1 MRRKLLMGN
10 WKMNKLTSEAAQF
23 AQAADE
29 LLALAKESDIDVG
42 VAPTF
47 ISLRK
52 VRKYAPATF
61 IVAAQNCHYKT
72 NGAYT
77 GEVSIPM
84 LLDIG
89 INTVIIGHS
98 ERRAYDNETSEKCN
112 LKILELLKANMMPI
126 YCVGETLEQ
135 FENNLTTDIVKDQLI
150 KGLKDVDVEDLA
162 DGHILAL
169 EYLFKGGV
177 STAINL
183 GTNKGNSV
191 KEVFEACE
199 KITNQ
204 KISLKIYPRRE
215 GDPPI
220 LVADNNKARQILNW
234 HPKRNL
240 SHSIKNAFCWEQVNS
255 KNNYLS

>member
-1 MRRKLLMGN
+1 MGN

-23 AQAADE
+23 AQQADE
-29 LLALAKESDIDVG
+29 LLALAKESNIDVG

-150 KGLKDVDVEDLA
+150 KGLKDVAIEDLA
-162 DGHILAL
+162 KLVIAYEPVWSIGTGKNASKEIAENVCAFIRSTIADLYTKEAAENVRIL
-169 EYLFKGGV
+169 YGG
-177 STAINL
+177 
-183 GTNKGNSV
+183 SV
-191 KEVFEACE
+191 KPDNVKAYMSMDN
-199 KITNQ
+199 IDGALVGGA
-204 KISLKIYPRRE
+204 SLAIESYKELI
-215 GDPPI
+215 
-220 LVADNNKARQILNW
+220 
-234 HPKRNL
+234 
-240 SHSIKNAFCWEQVNS
+240 VNM
-255 KNNYLS
+255 K

>member
-1 MRRKLLMGN
+1 MGN

-23 AQAADE
+23 AQQADE

-52 VRKYAPATF
+52 VRKYAPSTF

-150 KGLKDVDVEDLA
+150 KGLKDVAIEDLA
-162 DGHILAL
+162 KLVIAYEPVWSIGTGKNASKEIAENVCAFIRSTIADLYTKEAAENVRIL
-169 EYLFKGGV
+169 YGG
-177 STAINL
+177 
-183 GTNKGNSV
+183 SV
-191 KEVFEACE
+191 KPDNVKAYMSMDN
-199 KITNQ
+199 IDGALVGGA
-204 KISLKIYPRRE
+204 SLAIESYKELI
-215 GDPPI
+215 
-220 LVADNNKARQILNW
+220 
-234 HPKRNL
+234 
-240 SHSIKNAFCWEQVNS
+240 VNM
-255 KNNYLS
+255 K

>member
-1 MRRKLLMGN
+1 MGN

-29 LLALAKESDIDVG
+29 LLALAKESNIDVG

-52 VRKYAPATF
+52 VRKYAPETF

-126 YCVGETLEQ
+126 YCVDETLEQ
-135 FENNLTTDIVKDQLI
+135 F
-150 KGLKDVDVEDLA
+150 
-162 DGHILAL
+162 
-169 EYLFKGGV
+169 
-177 STAINL
+177 
-183 GTNKGNSV
+183 
-191 KEVFEACE
+191 
-199 KITNQ
+199 
-204 KISLKIYPRRE
+204 
-215 GDPPI
+215 
-220 LVADNNKARQILNW
+220 
-234 HPKRNL
+234 
-240 SHSIKNAFCWEQVNS
+240 
-255 KNNYLS
+255 

>member
-1 MRRKLLMGN
+1 MGN

-23 AQAADE
+23 AQQADE

-42 VAPTF
+42 VASTF

-150 KGLKDVDVEDLA
+150 KGLKDVAIEDLA
-162 DGHILAL
+162 KLVIAYEPVWSIGTGKNASKEIAQDVCGFIREILAS
-169 EYLFKGGV
+169 LFCK
-177 STAINL
+177 
-183 GTNKGNSV
+183 
-191 KEVFEACE
+191 
-199 KITNQ
+199 
-204 KISLKIYPRRE
+204 
-215 GDPPI
+215 
-220 LVADNNKARQILNW
+220 
-234 HPKRNL
+234 
-240 SHSIKNAFCWEQVNS
+240 
-255 KNNYLS
+255 

>member
-1 MRRKLLMGN
+1 MGN

-23 AQAADE
+23 AQQADE
-29 LLALAKESDIDVG
+29 LLALAKESNIDVG

-150 KGLKDVDVEDLA
+150 KGLKDVAIEDLA
-162 DGHILAL
+162 KLVIAYEPVWSIGTGKNASKEIAENVCAFIRSTIADLYTKEAAENVRIL
-169 EYLFKGGV
+169 YGG
-177 STAINL
+177 
-183 GTNKGNSV
+183 SV
-191 KEVFEACE
+191 KPDNVKAYMSMDN
-199 KITNQ
+199 IDGALVGGA
-204 KISLKIYPRRE
+204 SLAIESYKELTI
-215 GDPPI
+215 
-220 LVADNNKARQILNW
+220 NMK
-234 HPKRNL
+234 
-240 SHSIKNAFCWEQVNS
+240 
-255 KNNYLS
+255 

>member
-1 MRRKLLMGN
+1 MGN

-47 ISLRK
+47 ISLRR

-150 KGLKDVDVEDLA
+150 KGLKDVA
-162 DGHILAL
+162 I
-169 EYLFKGGV
+169 EYLAKLVIAYETVLSIGTGKNASKEIAENVCAFIRSTIADLYTKEAAENVRILYGG
-177 STAINL
+177 
-183 GTNKGNSV
+183 SV
-191 KEVFEACE
+191 KPDNVKAYMSMDN
-199 KITNQ
+199 IDGALVGGA
-204 KISLKIYPRRE
+204 SLAIESYKELI
-215 GDPPI
+215 
-220 LVADNNKARQILNW
+220 
-234 HPKRNL
+234 
-240 SHSIKNAFCWEQVNS
+240 VNM
-255 KNNYLS
+255 K

>member
-1 MRRKLLMGN
+1 MGN

-23 AQAADE
+23 AQQADE

-150 KGLKDVDVEDLA
+150 KGLKDVAIEDLA
-162 DGHILAL
+162 KLVIAYEPVWSIGTGKNASKEIAENVCAFIRSTITDLYTKEAAENVRIL
-169 EYLFKGGV
+169 YGG
-177 STAINL
+177 
-183 GTNKGNSV
+183 SV
-191 KEVFEACE
+191 KPDNVKAYMSMDN
-199 KITNQ
+199 IDGALVGGA
-204 KISLKIYPRRE
+204 SLAIESYKELI
-215 GDPPI
+215 
-220 LVADNNKARQILNW
+220 
-234 HPKRNL
+234 
-240 SHSIKNAFCWEQVNS
+240 VNM
-255 KNNYLS
+255 K

>member
-1 MRRKLLMGN
+1 MVNFMRKKLLMGN

-23 AQAADE
+23 AQSADE
-29 LLALAKESDIDVG
+29 LLALAKESNIDVG

-98 ERRAYDNETSEKCN
+98 ERRAYDNETSEACN

-150 KGLKDVDVEDLA
+150 KGLKDVAIDDLA
-162 DGHILAL
+162 KLVIAYEPVWSIGTGKNASKEIAENVCAFIRTTIADLYTKEAAENVRIL
-169 EYLFKGGV
+169 YGG
-177 STAINL
+177 
-183 GTNKGNSV
+183 SV
-191 KEVFEACE
+191 KPDNVKAYMSMENIDGALVGGA
-199 KITNQ
+199 
-204 KISLKIYPRRE
+204 SLAIESYKELI
-215 GDPPI
+215 
-220 LVADNNKARQILNW
+220 
-234 HPKRNL
+234 
-240 SHSIKNAFCWEQVNS
+240 VNM
-255 KNNYLS
+255 K

>member
-1 MRRKLLMGN
+1 MLLVNFMRRKLLMGN

-23 AQAADE
+23 AQQADE

-52 VRKYAPATF
+52 VRKYAPSTF

-150 KGLKDVDVEDLA
+150 KGLKDVAIEDLA
-162 DGHILAL
+162 KLVIAYEPVWSIGTGKNASKEIAENVCAFIRSTIADLYTKEAAENVRIL
-169 EYLFKGGV
+169 YGG
-177 STAINL
+177 
-183 GTNKGNSV
+183 SV
-191 KEVFEACE
+191 KPDNVKAYMSMDN
-199 KITNQ
+199 IDGALVGGA
-204 KISLKIYPRRE
+204 SLAIDSYKELI
-215 GDPPI
+215 
-220 LVADNNKARQILNW
+220 
-234 HPKRNL
+234 
-240 SHSIKNAFCWEQVNS
+240 VNM
-255 KNNYLS
+255 K

>member
-1 MRRKLLMGN
+1 MGN
-10 WKMNKLTSEAAQF
+10 RKMNKLTSEAAQF
-23 AQAADE
+23 AQQADE

-150 KGLKDVDVEDLA
+150 KGLKDVAIEDLA
-162 DGHILAL
+162 KLVIAYEPVWSIGTGKNASKEIAENVCAFIRLTIADLYTKEAAENVRIL
-169 EYLFKGGV
+169 YGG
-177 STAINL
+177 
-183 GTNKGNSV
+183 SV
-191 KEVFEACE
+191 KPDNVKAYMSMDN
-199 KITNQ
+199 IDGALVGGA
-204 KISLKIYPRRE
+204 SLAIESYKELI
-215 GDPPI
+215 
-220 LVADNNKARQILNW
+220 
-234 HPKRNL
+234 
-240 SHSIKNAFCWEQVNS
+240 VNM
-255 KNNYLS
+255 K

>member
-1 MRRKLLMGN
+1 MGN

-23 AQAADE
+23 AQQADE

-52 VRKYAPATF
+52 VRKYAPSTF

-150 KGLKDVDVEDLA
+150 KGLKDVAIEDLA
-162 DGHILAL
+162 KLVIAYEPVWSIGTGKNASKEIAENVCAFIRSTIADLYTKEAAENVRIL
-169 EYLFKGGV
+169 YGG
-177 STAINL
+177 
-183 GTNKGNSV
+183 SV
-191 KEVFEACE
+191 KPDNVKAYMSMDN
-199 KITNQ
+199 IDGALVGGA
-204 KISLKIYPRRE
+204 SLVIESYKELI
-215 GDPPI
+215 
-220 LVADNNKARQILNW
+220 
-234 HPKRNL
+234 
-240 SHSIKNAFCWEQVNS
+240 VNM
-255 KNNYLS
+255 K

>member
-1 MRRKLLMGN
+1 MGN

-23 AQAADE
+23 AQQADE

-52 VRKYAPATF
+52 VRKYAPQTF

-150 KGLKDVDVEDLA
+150 KGLKDVAIEDLA
-162 DGHILAL
+162 KLVIAYEPVWSIGTGKNASKEIAENVCAFIRSTIADLYTKEAAENVRIL
-169 EYLFKGGV
+169 YGG
-177 STAINL
+177 
-183 GTNKGNSV
+183 SV
-191 KEVFEACE
+191 KPDNVKAYMSMDN
-199 KITNQ
+199 IDGALVGGA
-204 KISLKIYPRRE
+204 SLAIESYKELI
-215 GDPPI
+215 
-220 LVADNNKARQILNW
+220 
-234 HPKRNL
+234 
-240 SHSIKNAFCWEQVNS
+240 VNM
-255 KNNYLS
+255 K

>member
-1 MRRKLLMGN
+1 MGN

-23 AQAADE
+23 AQQADE
-29 LLALAKESDIDVG
+29 LLALAKESNIDVG

-150 KGLKDVDVEDLA
+150 KGLKDVVIEDLA
-162 DGHILAL
+162 KLVIAYEPVWSIGTGKNASKEIAENVCAFIRSTIADLYTKEAAENVRIL
-169 EYLFKGGV
+169 YGG
-177 STAINL
+177 
-183 GTNKGNSV
+183 SV
-191 KEVFEACE
+191 KPDNVKAYMSMDN
-199 KITNQ
+199 IDGALVGGA
-204 KISLKIYPRRE
+204 SLAIESYKELI
-215 GDPPI
+215 
-220 LVADNNKARQILNW
+220 
-234 HPKRNL
+234 
-240 SHSIKNAFCWEQVNS
+240 VNM
-255 KNNYLS
+255 K

>member
-1 MRRKLLMGN
+1 MGN

-23 AQAADE
+23 AQQADE

-135 FENNLTTDIVKDQLI
+135 FENNLTTDVVKDQLI
-150 KGLKDVDVEDLA
+150 KGLKDVAIEDLA
-162 DGHILAL
+162 KLVIAYEPVWSIGTGKNASKEIAENVCAFIRSTIADLYTKEAAENVRIL
-169 EYLFKGGV
+169 YGG
-177 STAINL
+177 
-183 GTNKGNSV
+183 SV
-191 KEVFEACE
+191 KPDNVKAYMSMDN
-199 KITNQ
+199 IDGALVGGA
-204 KISLKIYPRRE
+204 SLAIESYKELI
-215 GDPPI
+215 
-220 LVADNNKARQILNW
+220 
-234 HPKRNL
+234 
-240 SHSIKNAFCWEQVNS
+240 VNM
-255 KNNYLS
+255 K

>member
-23 AQAADE
+23 AQQADE

-150 KGLKDVDVEDLA
+150 KGLKDVAIEDLA
-162 DGHILAL
+162 KLVIAYEPVWSIGTGKNASKEIAENVCAFIRSTIADLYTKEAAENVRIL
-169 EYLFKGGV
+169 YGG
-177 STAINL
+177 
-183 GTNKGNSV
+183 SV
-191 KEVFEACE
+191 KPDNVKAYMSMDN
-199 KITNQ
+199 IDGALVGGA
-204 KISLKIYPRRE
+204 SLAIESYKELI
-215 GDPPI
+215 
-220 LVADNNKARQILNW
+220 
-234 HPKRNL
+234 
-240 SHSIKNAFCWEQVNS
+240 VNM
-255 KNNYLS
+255 K

>member
-1 MRRKLLMGN
+1 MGN

-23 AQAADE
+23 AQQADE

-112 LKILELLKANMMPI
+112 LIILALLKANMMPF

-150 KGLKDVDVEDLA
+150 KGLKDVAIEDLA
-162 DGHILAL
+162 KLVIAYEPVWSIGTGKNASKEIAENICAFIRSTIADLYTKEAAENVRIL
-169 EYLFKGGV
+169 YGG
-177 STAINL
+177 
-183 GTNKGNSV
+183 SV
-191 KEVFEACE
+191 KPDNVKAYMSMDN
-199 KITNQ
+199 IDGALVGGA
-204 KISLKIYPRRE
+204 SLVIESYKELI
-215 GDPPI
+215 
-220 LVADNNKARQILNW
+220 
-234 HPKRNL
+234 
-240 SHSIKNAFCWEQVNS
+240 VNM
-255 KNNYLS
+255 K

>member
-1 MRRKLLMGN
+1 MGN

-23 AQAADE
+23 AQQADE

-150 KGLKDVDVEDLA
+150 KGLKDVTIEDLA
-162 DGHILAL
+162 KLVIAYEPVWSIGTGKNASKEIAENVCAFIRSTIADLYTKEAAENVRIL
-169 EYLFKGGV
+169 YGG
-177 STAINL
+177 
-183 GTNKGNSV
+183 SV
-191 KEVFEACE
+191 KPDNVKAYMSMDN
-199 KITNQ
+199 IDGALVGGA
-204 KISLKIYPRRE
+204 SLAIESYKELI
-215 GDPPI
+215 
-220 LVADNNKARQILNW
+220 
-234 HPKRNL
+234 
-240 SHSIKNAFCWEQVNS
+240 VNM
-255 KNNYLS
+255 K

>member
-1 MRRKLLMGN
+1 MGN

-23 AQAADE
+23 AQSADE
-29 LLALAKESDIDVG
+29 LLALAKDSNIDVG

-150 KGLKDVDVEDLA
+150 KGLKDVAIEDLA
-162 DGHILAL
+162 KLVIAYEPVWSIGTGKNASKEIAENVCAFIRSTIADLYTKEAAENVRIL
-169 EYLFKGGV
+169 YGG
-177 STAINL
+177 
-183 GTNKGNSV
+183 SV
-191 KEVFEACE
+191 KPDNVKAYMSMDN
-199 KITNQ
+199 IDGALVGGA
-204 KISLKIYPRRE
+204 SLAIESYKELI
-215 GDPPI
+215 
-220 LVADNNKARQILNW
+220 
-234 HPKRNL
+234 
-240 SHSIKNAFCWEQVNS
+240 VNM
-255 KNNYLS
+255 K